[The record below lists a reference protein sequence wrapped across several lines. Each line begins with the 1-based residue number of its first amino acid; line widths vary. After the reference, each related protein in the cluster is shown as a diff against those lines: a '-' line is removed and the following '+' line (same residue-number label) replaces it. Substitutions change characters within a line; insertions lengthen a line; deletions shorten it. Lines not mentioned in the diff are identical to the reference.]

1 MIRFL
6 FLFIFAGR
14 RRRHSS
20 KERLFFPPL
29 PLPAQSAKLLL
40 MVCKQHDPTSTVV
53 MVARGALGCQSVLRA
68 QAERKQVISL
78 SFLLFLLPPDVF
90 IASPFLW
97 RGSRL
102 FLARPLPLI
111 SFPLRSSATGKEVL
125 RQRRRGHK
133 RVFAVWRGA
142 VQKVLLCHI
151 LIFLCSPDVVLN
163 VLKKPPDSCYVL
175 VPIL

>member
-68 QAERKQVISL
+68 QAERESKSSL
-78 SFLLFLLPPDVF
+78 SLFCSSSSHRMFSLLLPSFGGGVAYFWRGLFLSSLFPCEAAQPERKSCGKDVGVIKEFLLF
-90 IASPFLW
+90 
-97 RGSRL
+97 G
-102 FLARPLPLI
+102 
-111 SFPLRSSATGKEVL
+111 GVL
-125 RQRRRGHK
+125 YK
-133 RVFAVWRGA
+133 RYYYV
-142 VQKVLLCHI
+142 
-151 LIFLCSPDVVLN
+151 IF
-163 VLKKPPDSCYVL
+163 
-175 VPIL
+175 